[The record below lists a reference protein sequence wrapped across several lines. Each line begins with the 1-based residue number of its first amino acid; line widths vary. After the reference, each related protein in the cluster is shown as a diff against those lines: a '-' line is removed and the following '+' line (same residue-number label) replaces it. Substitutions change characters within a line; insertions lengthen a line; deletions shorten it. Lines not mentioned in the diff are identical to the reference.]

1 MITSTANERIKWVS
15 KLQTKKKERDLQD
28 VFVTEGMRM
37 LKEVPKER
45 LVSCFC
51 TENFLRQYAW
61 IEDTA
66 NRLEHG
72 LEVVSDKVFDKITD
86 TKTPQGVLAVVK
98 REHFDLDDYINDK
111 SLFVILENI
120 QDPGNLGTIVR
131 MSEAAGVDAVIMGS
145 RNS

>member
-61 IEDTA
+61 IEDAA

-72 LEVVSDKVFDKITD
+72 LEVAKCLIK
-86 TKTPQGVLAVVK
+86 
-98 REHFDLDDYINDK
+98 
-111 SLFVILENI
+111 
-120 QDPGNLGTIVR
+120 
-131 MSEAAGVDAVIMGS
+131 
-145 RNS
+145 

>member
-51 TENFLRQYAW
+51 TESFLR
-61 IEDTA
+61 
-66 NRLEHG
+66 
-72 LEVVSDKVFDKITD
+72 
-86 TKTPQGVLAVVK
+86 
-98 REHFDLDDYINDK
+98 
-111 SLFVILENI
+111 
-120 QDPGNLGTIVR
+120 
-131 MSEAAGVDAVIMGS
+131 
-145 RNS
+145 